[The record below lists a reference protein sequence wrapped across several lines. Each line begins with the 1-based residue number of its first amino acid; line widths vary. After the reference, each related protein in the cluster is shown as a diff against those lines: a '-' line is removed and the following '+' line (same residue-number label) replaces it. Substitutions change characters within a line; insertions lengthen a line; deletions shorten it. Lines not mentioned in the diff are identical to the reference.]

1 MATGTAD
8 VTESTTPG
16 PPGRSGRSGT
26 ATSPRPRDRV
36 LIGVV
41 AGLAAALLVV
51 LATRLLTGSPLGVED
66 NGDGYRLYCGA
77 GLHPATADGYASW
90 KDGWVRGYTVGAPTC
105 DDPAPSSALV
115 IARATT
121 LVTPDTWSPTVLGWT
136 YALLVGL
143 VVGLGAWAASAAGRR
158 RALAVAV
165 PALPL
170 AAATFPRFFV
180 STYSEPAG
188 LLGAVAMGVG
198 VAAVLT
204 THREHRGA
212 RAVALALTALGGLVA
227 TTAKVAYLPL
237 LAAAVLV
244 CAVTAVG
251 TRRPRRAGPVVALV
265 TALLAVLPV
274 AAAVQR
280 QDEVYES
287 VNAHDLVF
295 TTVLLELGPPAAEE
309 LGLPPEAVA
318 LTGNGYFNGPPRPD
332 GVAWWEDAILRHPGE
347 TRAAA
352 LRVLAEHPAAAA
364 RAVGVGLQAT
374 TLADLPY
381 LASAPASPSTPSV
394 PSGHPGWSGAHQ
406 PDLSRVLTDTRRP
419 PWLPSAL
426 VVVALLA
433 AATARWQGPARR
445 WSLAAGLAAGTALAL
460 VVVAVAGDGYFEV
473 FKHVW
478 LAAYLLAVS
487 GLCLAG
493 AVAAALARGLRVRRA
508 RAPGE

>member
-1 MATGTAD
+1 MATR
-8 VTESTTPG
+8 TTDATDTPSAPG
-16 PPGRSGRSGT
+16 PAAAPPP
-26 ATSPRPRDRV
+26 PRRTPLAV
-36 LIGVV
+36 G

-51 LATRLLTGSPLGVED
+51 LAVRLPTGSPLGVED

-77 GLHPATADGYASW
+77 GLVPDTLDRFASW
-90 KDGWVRGYTVGAPTC
+90 QDGWVRTYGVGPPTC
-105 DDPAPSSALV
+105 ADPVPSSALV

-121 LVTPDTWSPTVLGWT
+121 WLSSGTWSPTVLGWT

-158 RALAVAV
+158 QALVVAV
-165 PALPL
+165 PVLPL

-188 LLGAVAMGVG
+188 LLGAVTVGVG
-198 VAAVLT
+198 VAAVLVT
-204 THREHRGA
+204 RREHRA
-212 RAVALALTALGGLVA
+212 ERIVALVLMAAGGLVA
-227 TTAKVAYLPL
+227 TTAKVAYIPL
-237 LAAAVLV
+237 LAVAVIV
-244 CAVTAVG
+244 CAATALG
-251 TRRPRRAGPVVALV
+251 TRHPRRAGPALALATV
-265 TALLAVLPV
+265 LLAAYPV
-274 AAAVQR
+274 ISAVDR
-280 QDEVYES
+280 QQQFYDA

-295 TTVLLELGPPAAEE
+295 TTVLLEIGPSAAGD

-318 LTGNGYFNGPPRPD
+318 LTGNGYYNGPPRPD
-332 GVAWWEDAILRHPGE
+332 GVAWWEGAIVQRPDE

-352 LRVLAEHPAAAA
+352 LLLLAEHPAAAA

-374 TLADLPY
+374 TLADLTY
-381 LASAPASPSTPSV
+381 LDSVPASPSKLSA
-394 PSGHPGWSGAHQ
+394 PSGHPGWSGARQ
-406 PDLSRVLTDTRRP
+406 PDLAQVLENTRRP

-426 VVVALLA
+426 VLVALAA
-433 AATARWQGPARR
+433 AATARWQGRAGR

-460 VVVAVAGDGYFEV
+460 IVVAVAGDGYFEV

-493 AVAAALARGLRVRRA
+493 AAVTALAVPLIARRRRA
-508 RAPGE
+508 QG